1 MEDLQSAARPK
12 LLYVDDERPN
22 LVALRALLRD
32 TYEVL
37 IAERAEDAFILLESH
52 DIPLIVSDQR
62 MPGMTGTEFLEKVAE
77 AYPDNARMILTG
89 YADIDAV
96 IEAINRSQI
105 YYYFKK
111 PWNETEIRLTLANAL
126 DSVRTRRKLIDS
138 ERRFRSTFE
147 QAGLGIA
154 HLQLHGEILRAN
166 SQLQEFLGRSEAELL
181 GQPFRNWFAGF
192 DPEELLSAP
201 GRVAVR
207 EASVPVPS
215 GARWSRLTSSVSL
228 DGKGVPDY
236 LIALVDDLT
245 ERRHTE
251 EQVIKLS
258 HAVEQ
263 CPVSIRITDRNGVV
277 EFVNPR
283 FTEMTGYSAEDVVG
297 KPADV
302 FLTSQDDAGSAKSEL
317 QACLAAGAAWEGERL
332 HHRKDGASFWARVT
346 VSPISNRQGEVT
358 HYLIL
363 KDDITERHKLEEQ
376 LRQSQKM
383 EAIGQLAGGVAHDF
397 NNILMVIMGFGSML
411 TADALLSSQQK
422 EKVEHI
428 LESADKGA
436 QLTASLLAF
445 SRKQVMKLEVVNL
458 NDVILHVEKFLTRVI
473 GEDVQLR
480 SVLSAAPL
488 SVNVDCGQI
497 EQVLMNLATNARD
510 AMPKGGV
517 LTIETSSQALEERSV
532 MPHDTGEPG
541 NYAVIS
547 VSDTGL
553 GMDEA
558 TRSRIFEPFFT
569 TKEQGKGTG
578 LGMSIVY
585 GIVKQHNGYVNV
597 YSEPQVGTT
606 FRIYLPLIET
616 VEAGQ
621 RRQGDF
627 APPRAGSETILVA
640 EDEPVLRELLQSILT
655 EYGYRVIL
663 AEDGLDAVE
672 KFRAA
677 ESVDLVL
684 MDMIM
689 PRMNGKEACDSIR
702 STAPGVKVAF
712 TSGYTRDFVYLR
724 DSIDAGTELI
734 MKPVQPMEL
743 LRRVRDILDREPAA
757 GARV

>member
-1 MEDLQSAARPK
+1 MEEPQAAKPK

-37 IAERAEDAFILLESH
+37 IAETAHEAFLLLEDQ

-62 MPGMTGTEFLEKVAE
+62 MPGMTGTQFLEKVAE
-77 AYPDNARMILTG
+77 AYPHNARMILTG
-89 YADIDAV
+89 YADIEAV
-96 IEAINRSQI
+96 IDAINRSQI

-126 DSVRTRRKLIDS
+126 ESVQTRRKLIDS

-154 HLQLHGEILRAN
+154 HLQLHGEVLRAN
-166 SQLQEFLGRSEAELL
+166 CQLQDFLGRTEAELL
-181 GQPFRNWFAGF
+181 GQPFRCWFAEF
-192 DPEELLSAP
+192 DAEELLPAP
-201 GRVAVR
+201 GRVVVR
-207 EASVPVPS
+207 EASVPTPR

-228 DGKGVPDY
+228 DSRGAPDY

-245 ERRHTE
+245 DRRHTE
-251 EQVIKLS
+251 EQVLKLS

-263 CPVSIRITDRNGVV
+263 CPVSIRITDRDGVV

-283 FTEMTGYSAEDVVG
+283 FIEMTGYAAQDVVG
-297 KPADV
+297 KPADI
-302 FLTSQDDAGSAKSEL
+302 FLAAQQDAGQAQSEL
-317 QACLAAGAAWEGERL
+317 RACLAAGTPWEGELMNR
-332 HHRKDGASFWARVT
+332 RKDGAPFWARIT
-346 VSPISNRQGEVT
+346 VSPICNKGGEVT

-397 NNILMVIMGFGSML
+397 NNILMVIMGYGSML
-411 TADALLSSQQK
+411 TADALLAPQQK

-458 NDVILHVEKFLTRVI
+458 NDVILHVEKFLNRVI

-480 SVLSAAPL
+480 PLVSVTPL
-488 SVNVDCGQI
+488 PVNVDCGQI

-517 LTIETSSQALEERSV
+517 LAIEATRQVIEERHL
-532 MPHDTGEPG
+532 MPHDAVEPG
-541 NYAVIS
+541 VYAVIS

-553 GMDEA
+553 GMDET
-558 TRSRIFEPFFT
+558 TRSRLFEPFFT

-585 GIVKQHNGYVNV
+585 GIVKQHNGFINV
-597 YSEPQVGTT
+597 YSEPGLGTT
-606 FRIYLPLIET
+606 FRIYLPLMESA
-616 VEAGQ
+616 ESAEQQ
-621 RRQGDF
+621 RGSYD
-627 APPRAGSETILVA
+627 PPKAGSETILVA
-640 EDEPVLRELLQSILT
+640 EDEPVLREMLESILA
-655 EYGYRVIL
+655 EYGYQVIL

-672 KFRAA
+672 KFREAGG
-677 ESVDLVL
+677 VDLVL

-689 PRMNGKEACDSIR
+689 PRMNGREACDAIR
-702 STAPGVKVAF
+702 AIAPEVKVAF

-724 DSIDAGTELI
+724 DSVDAGTELI
-734 MKPVQPMEL
+734 MKPVQPLEL
-743 LRRVRDILDREPAA
+743 LRRVRDILDREAA
-757 GARV
+757 PGAPG

>member
-1 MEDLQSAARPK
+1 MEDLQAAARPK

-37 IAERAEDAFILLESH
+37 IAERAEEAFLLLQSN

-62 MPGMTGTEFLEKVAE
+62 MPGMTGTQFLEKVAE
-77 AYPDNARMILTG
+77 EYPDNARMILTG

-126 DSVRTRRKLIDS
+126 ESVQTRRKLIDS
-138 ERRFRSTFE
+138 EHRFRSTFE

-166 SQLQEFLGRSEAELL
+166 GQLREFLGRSEAELL
-181 GQPFRNWFAGF
+181 GQPFQTWFAGF
-192 DPEELLSAP
+192 DPEELLPAP
-201 GRVAVR
+201 GRVVVR
-207 EASVPVPS
+207 EAPVPTP
-215 GARWSRLTSSVSL
+215 GGPRWSRLTSSVSL
-228 DGKGVPDY
+228 DRKGVPDY

-263 CPVSIRITDRNGVV
+263 CPVSIRITDRAGVV

-283 FTEMTGYSAEDVVG
+283 FTEMTGYSAEEVVG

-302 FLTSQDDAGSAKSEL
+302 FLTSQDDAGSAKGEL
-317 QACLAAGAAWEGERL
+317 QACLAAGAAWEGEL
-332 HHRKDGASFWARVT
+332 LNHRKDGAYFWARIT
-346 VSPISNRQGEVT
+346 VSPICNKEGEVT

-397 NNILMVIMGFGSML
+397 NNILMVIMGYGSML
-411 TADALLSSQQK
+411 TADALLGSRQK

-428 LESADKGA
+428 LESAEKGA

-445 SRKQVMKLEVVNL
+445 SRKQVMKLEAVNL

-480 SVLSAAPL
+480 SVISAAPL
-488 SVNVDCGQI
+488 PVNVDCGQI

-517 LTIETSSQALEERSV
+517 LTIETSWQALEERRV
-532 MPHDTGEPG
+532 MPHDLGEPG

-558 TRSRIFEPFFT
+558 TRSRVFEPFFT

-585 GIVKQHNGYVNV
+585 GIVKQHNGFVNV

-616 VEAGQ
+616 VESGD
-621 RRQGDF
+621 RPRGDF
-627 APPRAGSETILVA
+627 DPPRAGSETILVV
-640 EDEPVLRELLQSILT
+640 EDEPVLRELLQSILV

-672 KFRAA
+672 KFRGAG
-677 ESVDLVL
+677 SVDLVL

-689 PRMNGKEACDSIR
+689 PRMNGKEACDAIR
-702 STAPGVKVAF
+702 AMNPAVKVAF

-743 LRRVRDILDREPAA
+743 LRRMRDILDR
-757 GARV
+757 